1 MAAERVLATM
11 RPMNE
16 RSFHCVDAIAAVN
29 CTLQAAVG
37 RFERCPGG
45 SCPFWDDGRC
55 LFAATKPELLVR
67 PRVAEHLLE
76 VRDALA
82 AVRDGESA
90 SGVRSRFFRLLNE
103 EEEPERD

>member
-1 MAAERVLATM
+1 
-11 RPMNE
+11 MNE
-16 RSFHCVDAIAAVN
+16 RGFNCVDAIAAVN

-45 SCPFWDDGRC
+45 SCPFWDDGHC
-55 LFAATKPELLVR
+55 LFAATKPELLAR
-67 PRVAEHLLE
+67 SHVAKHLLE

-90 SGVRSRFFRLLNE
+90 SGVRSRFYRLLNE
-103 EEEPERD
+103 EGESERD

>member
-1 MAAERVLATM
+1 MAGRGVLATM

-16 RSFHCVDAIAAVN
+16 RSFHCVDAIAALN

-55 LFAATKPELLVR
+55 LFAATKSELLAS

-76 VRDALA
+76 LRGVLAEVRN
-82 AVRDGESA
+82 GESA
-90 SGVRSRFFRLLNE
+90 SAVRSRFYRLLNE
-103 EEEPERD
+103 EEEPRGV